1 MQTVLGTLIH
11 APRRGAVEII
21 DAALVAIGDDG
32 MILAVR
38 RPGNAAYEAARHAA
52 RDGGTLRELKPGQYL
67 LPGLVDLHLHAPQ
80 WPQLGKALD
89 LPLER
94 WLFDY
99 TFPLEAR
106 FADIAFTQ
114 AVYASMVDTLLAYG
128 TTTAMYFGTVHLE
141 ATLRLADICLAKGQ
155 RALVGRVAMDHPEH
169 TPDFYRD
176 ASAQTGVD
184 ETRALIT
191 SIRAMPGN
199 DGRVLPVITPRF
211 IPACTDTMLEGLGRL
226 AAETG
231 CHVQTHCSE
240 SDWEHAHVRERMGMS
255 DAQSLERFGLLTRR
269 TVLAHG
275 IMLDREDLSRIGKA
289 GAAIAHCPLSNFY
302 FGNAVLPL
310 NEALAQGVRV
320 GLGSD
325 VAGGPSPFLLEACRS
340 AITASRALE
349 DGVDPARP
357 PKSRGRP
364 NARIDF
370 RDAFWLAT
378 AGGGEALDLPVGRFE
393 PGYQFDALVIDTAV
407 PDTALR
413 LWPDDTG
420 DDVLQKIIYGATP
433 ANIREVWVA
442 GRQVVDKG

>member
-1 MQTVLGTLIH
+1 MQTILGTLMH
-11 APRRGAVEII
+11 APKRGAVEII
-21 DAALVAIGDDG
+21 EAALVAIGDDG
-32 MILAVR
+32 TIAAVH
-38 RPGNAAYEAARHAA
+38 RPGNVAYEAARHAA
-52 RDGGTLRELKPGQYL
+52 RDSGTLRELKPGQYL

-89 LPLER
+89 LPLEK

-106 FADIAFTQ
+106 FADVEFAQ
-114 AVYASMVDTLLAYG
+114 AVYSSMVDTLLAFG

-141 ATLRLADICLAKGQ
+141 ATRRLADICLAKGQ
-155 RALVGRVAMDHPEH
+155 RALVGRVAMDHPGQ

-176 ASAQTGVD
+176 ASARSGID
-184 ETRALIT
+184 ETRDLIA
-191 SIRAMPGN
+191 SVRAMPGN

-211 IPACTDTMLEGLGRL
+211 IPACTDAMLEGLGRL
-226 AAETG
+226 VAETG

-240 SDWEHAHVRERMGMS
+240 SDWEHAHVRERMGQS
-255 DAQSLERFGLLTRR
+255 DAQNLARFGLLTRR
-269 TVLAHG
+269 TILAHG
-275 IMLDREDLSRIGKA
+275 IMLDRADLALVA
-289 GAAIAHCPLSNFY
+289 GAEAAIAHCPLSNFY

-310 NEALAQGVRV
+310 RDALGQGVRA

-325 VAGGPSPFLLEACRS
+325 VAGGPSPFLLDACRH
-340 AITASRALE
+340 AITASRALA

-357 PKSRGRP
+357 PETRGRAD
-364 NARIDF
+364 ARIDF

-378 AGGGEALDLPVGRFE
+378 AGGGEALDLPIGVFA
-393 PGYQFDALVIDTAV
+393 PGYQFDALVVDVNI
-407 PDTALR
+407 PDSALH
-413 LWPDDTG
+413 LWPDDAG
-420 DDVLQKIIYGATP
+420 DDVLQKIIYGATT